1 MVNWSSSSL
10 TQKKSLELKPPHLN
24 IESYQ
29 LDQVPPMRV
38 ALKMIC
44 TPGHSRSPPC
54 IFFRYTPRS
63 ITCSRER
70 MPIA

>member
-1 MVNWSSSSL
+1 
-10 TQKKSLELKPPHLN
+10 LKPPHFN

-44 TPGHSRSPPC
+44 VPGHSRNPPC

-63 ITCSRER
+63 MTCSFER